1 MKKISEQVK
10 AGHILISDGAWG
22 TRMQALGAKP
32 GECLEHWNI
41 SHPNEVFSVA
51 RDYVA
56 SGSDMIETNSFGGSR
71 IKLNLYGLADQTEKI
86 NEAAAVISRK
96 AAGADCHVLGSMGPT
111 GKILLLGNINKETLY
126 SAFSEQAVALQRGGA
141 DACCIETFIALDEA
155 LCAVRAVRENTDLE
169 IICTF
174 TFEKTKKGEYRTA
187 MGVRTAQ
194 MAHALID
201 AGTDIVGTNCGNGMA
216 QMVEI
221 VREIRI
227 ADSKIPILVHANAGF
242 PSIQDGELIY
252 PETPEAMAS
261 YLPALIEAGAG
272 IIGGCCGTT
281 PAHISALVAACQRYQ
296 LSINNE
302 GKNHSLIDH

>member
-1 MKKISEQVK
+1 MKKISDQVK
-10 AGHILISDGAWG
+10 VGHIFISDGAWG
-22 TRMQALGAKP
+22 TRLQSLGAKP

-41 SHPNEVFSVA
+41 SHPDEVLSIA
-51 RDYVA
+51 GDYVA

-71 IKLNLYGLADQTEKI
+71 IKLDLYGLANQTEQI
-86 NEAAAVISRK
+86 NEAAAAISRK

-111 GKILLLGNINKETLY
+111 GKILLLGDINEETLY
-126 SAFSEQAVALQRGGA
+126 SAFSQQAVALKKGGA
-141 DACCIETFIALDEA
+141 DACCIETFMALDEA

-194 MAHALID
+194 MVHALID
-201 AGTDIVGTNCGNGMA
+201 AGADIIGTNCGNGMA

-221 VREIRI
+221 VREIRTV
-227 ADSKIPILVHANAGF
+227 DSKIPILVHANAGL
-242 PSIQDGELIY
+242 PTIQDGEMIY

-281 PAHISALVAACQRYQ
+281 PAHISALVAARQRLQ
-296 LSINNE
+296 
-302 GKNHSLIDH
+302 GSLRGGT